1 MNIEKII
8 DLCSQLQLAHSRAGK
23 YAATI
28 NELLVRYL
36 SKEQYTVFCENISR
50 RKNKASTATG
60 NSCFSIEAFN
70 NPVDEEK
77 LLKDFDVSQ
86 HWTYQGILDTL
97 KIALVK

>member
-1 MNIEKII
+1 MNIEEII

-23 YAATI
+23 YTATI

-36 SKEQYTVFCENISR
+36 SKNQYTAFCQNISG
-50 RKNKASTATG
+50 RKSKAPMATG
-60 NSCFSIEAFN
+60 DPCFSIEALN

-97 KIALVK
+97 KLVLIK